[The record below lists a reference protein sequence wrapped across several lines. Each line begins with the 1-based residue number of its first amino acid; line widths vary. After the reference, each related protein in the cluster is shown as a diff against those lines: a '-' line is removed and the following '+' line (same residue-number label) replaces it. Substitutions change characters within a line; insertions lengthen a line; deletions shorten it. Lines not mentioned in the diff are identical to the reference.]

1 MSRETHRSGMS
12 YSDAGRLGAEKT
24 KAFMAKVHADYVQ
37 RYLQNPRHCKCCG
50 SIIPY
55 GQRTNIFCSKSCS
68 AKFNNAKRIVI
79 PKIKPP
85 KKPKRNPTIEIKEK
99 EVILCEVCGN
109 PIEGHG
115 KRFCS
120 LECSSKF
127 SKMRKASKLNSYI
140 METGE
145 FPKGSGI
152 TNSGEVN
159 RRQVRKYLEEKFGH
173 RCSIC
178 GNTEWMGKPIPLV
191 VDHIDG
197 NPLNCKVDNFRLVCG
212 NCDMQLDTYKG
223 KNKGNGRAWRKK
235 YSI

>member
-1 MSRETHRSGMS
+1 MSKETHRNGMS

-24 KAFMAKVHADYVQ
+24 NILQAKRHEDMVKQ
-37 RYLQNPRHCKCCG
+37 YLQNPKHCKFCG
-50 SIIPY
+50 GIIPFE
-55 GQRTNIFCSKSCS
+55 GRLHNVFCSHSCS
-68 AKFNNAKRIVI
+68 AKFSNAKRIVI
-79 PKIKPP
+79 PKDKPP
-85 KKPKRNPTIEIKEK
+85 KELKRNSTIEIKEK
-99 EVILCEVCGN
+99 EVVLCEVCGN

-159 RRQVRKYLEEKFGH
+159 RRQVRKYLEAIF
-173 RCSIC
+173 S
-178 GNTEWMGKPIPLV
+178 
-191 VDHIDG
+191 
-197 NPLNCKVDNFRLVCG
+197 NF
-212 NCDMQLDTYKG
+212 
-223 KNKGNGRAWRKK
+223 
-235 YSI
+235 S